1 MVFTCSVCAK
11 VHLTAVGRTARR
23 RDPCVQAGHRPQ
35 SDLHQG
41 SKDWS
46 GLKGNLRKSW
56 TPGSR
61 SHPARWELECGM
73 GSQVAPPEPSGPSDR
88 SRLLWPLVIM
98 AAGFLYFFVQ
108 LPPKE
113 TAPTEVSY
121 SEVKTLIRS
130 GEVGEVV
137 LEDAA
142 IVATLRQQT
151 TESSKRV
158 RAITPQQPDPALLP
172 LLEDKSVIITAEAP
186 RVPSVLISLLPWIL
200 ILAFY
205 FWLSRRMTGGGI
217 SGGLPGG
224 IGDFL
229 GGRSAKPTKP
239 TRKVTFAD
247 VAGQDEAKREV
258 SELVEFL
265 RDPDRF
271 QKVGATVPHGVL
283 LMGPPGTGKT
293 LLARAL
299 AGEADVPFFST
310 SGSEFIEV
318 FVGVGAGRVRKMFEE
333 ARKQAPSII
342 FIDELDSIGRTRGTG
357 LGGGNDER
365 EQTLNQILAELDG
378 FSPREAVVVLA
389 ATNRPDVLDPALL
402 RPGRFDRH
410 VTLELPDKRAR
421 RAILAVHVK
430 DLPLRADV
438 DLDQVAAGTPGFSGA
453 DLKNL
458 LNEAAITA
466 ARRSATD
473 ITSADLD
480 EARDKVMMGTVRT
493 LAIQPDEK
501 HRLAVHEA
509 GHTAVAFYNPDAD
522 PIYKV
527 TIIPR
532 GRSLG
537 STHMLPEHDRH
548 TLPEAYLRAQLTTL
562 LAGRAAE
569 KLLLESVSSGAD
581 DDIHRATLL
590 ARSMVAR
597 WGMDPDIGPVDLR
610 DSEDH
615 PFLGQQI
622 AQPRSFSDQTATR
635 VDQAVVTLLH
645 AAETEALQIIETHR
659 GQITHLVTR
668 LEAEE
673 TLDLQAIRACLEPGT
688 KITPFVKHRK

>member
-1 MVFTCSVCAK
+1 MGNHVSRPDPDSPGPK
-11 VHLTAVGRTARR
+11 EPQIVH
-23 RDPCVQAGHRPQ
+23 
-35 SDLHQG
+35 
-41 SKDWS
+41 W
-46 GLKGNLRKSW
+46 
-56 TPGSR
+56 
-61 SHPARWELECGM
+61 
-73 GSQVAPPEPSGPSDR
+73 
-88 SRLLWPLVIM
+88 LLWPLIM
-98 AAGFLYFFVQ
+98 LVLFYVLFASQMPTGAPDTRSVPYSEMKVLIRAGEITNATLE
-108 LPPKE
+108 E
-113 TAPTEVSY
+113 TA
-121 SEVKTLIRS
+121 I
-130 GEVGEVV
+130 VG
-137 LEDAA
+137 
-142 IVATLRQQT
+142 TLRSP
-151 TESSKRV
+151 EPDAPGLV
-158 RAITPQQPDPALLP
+158 RAVTPQQPDPTLLP
-172 LLEDKSVIITAEAP
+172 LLEEMDVTITAEAP
-186 RVPSVLISLLPWIL
+186 TQVSPLYSFLPWLLL
-200 ILAFY
+200 IAFY
-205 FWLSRRMTGGGI
+205 VWLTRRMMNRGMGGGSL
-217 SGGLPGG
+217 SG
-224 IGDFL
+224 L
-229 GGRSAKPTKP
+229 GNLLSGRGSKPTEQAQR
-239 TRKVTFAD
+239 TTFAD

-357 LGGGNDER
+357 LGGGHDER

-378 FSPREAVVVLA
+378 FSGKHAVVVLA

-410 VTLELPDKRAR
+410 VTLSLPDKRAR
-421 RAILAVHVK
+421 RAILDVHVRN
-430 DLPLRADV
+430 LPLHANV
-438 DLDQVAAGTPGFSGA
+438 DLDRVAAGTPGFSGA

-466 ARRSATD
+466 ARRSGSD
-473 ITSADLD
+473 ITPVDLD

-493 LAIQPDEK
+493 LAIMPEEK

-509 GHTAVAFYNPDAD
+509 GHTAAAFYSPGAD
-522 PIYKV
+522 PLYKV

-537 STHMLPEHDRH
+537 GTHMLQENERH
-548 TLPEAYLRAQLTTL
+548 TLPETYLETQLTTL

-569 KLLLESVSSGAD
+569 KLLLGSVSSGAD
-581 DDIHRATLL
+581 DDIRRATTL

-610 DSEDH
+610 ESEDH

-622 AQPRSFSDQTATR
+622 ARPRTFSDETAAR
-635 VDQAVVTLLH
+635 VDQAVIALLNSAEAQATQLIEDHRSEVLTLVDL
-645 AAETEALQIIETHR
+645 
-659 GQITHLVTR
+659 
-668 LEAEE
+668 LEHEE
-673 TLDLQAIRACLEPGT
+673 TLDREAITGCLDPEKAGT
-688 KITPFVKHRK
+688 TIGSHTDIPSVAAPE

>member
-1 MVFTCSVCAK
+1 MAELPDDGILVSRQGITRSLICIKAVWIGLAYTASCAK
-11 VHLTAVGRTARR
+11 V
-23 RDPCVQAGHRPQ
+23 
-35 SDLHQG
+35 
-41 SKDWS
+41 
-46 GLKGNLRKSW
+46 W

-61 SHPARWELECGM
+61 SHPARWELGCAM
-73 GSQVAPPEPSGPSDR
+73 GSQVAPPEPSGPSDK
-88 SRLLWPLVIM
+88 SRLLWPLIIM
-98 AAGFLYFFVQ
+98 AAGFLYLFLQ
-108 LPPKE
+108 LPPKA

-121 SEVKTLIRS
+121 SEIKTLIRN
-130 GEVGEVV
+130 GAVGEVM

-142 IVATLRQQT
+142 IVATLRPQT
-151 TESSKRV
+151 AESSKRV

-172 LLEDKSVIITAEAP
+172 LLEDKGVIIAAEAP

-205 FWLSRRMTGGGI
+205 YWLSRRMAGGGI

-421 RAILAVHVK
+421 RAILDVHVK

-438 DLDQVAAGTPGFSGA
+438 DLDQVAVGTPGFSGA

-466 ARRSATD
+466 ARRSAAD
-473 ITSADLD
+473 ITSVDLD

-509 GHTAVAFYNPDAD
+509 GHTAAAFYNPGAD

-548 TLPEAYLRAQLTTL
+548 TLPEAYLRVQLTTL

-569 KLLLESVSSGAD
+569 KLLLGSVSSGAD

-610 DSEDH
+610 DSADH

-622 AQPRSFSDQTATR
+622 AQPRSFSDQTAAR
-635 VDQAVVTLLH
+635 VDQAVITLLH
-645 AAETEALQIIETHR
+645 AAETEALKLIEAHR
-659 GQITHLVTR
+659 GQIAHLVTR

-673 TLDLQAIRACLEPGT
+673 TLGLQAIRACLEPGT

>member
-1 MVFTCSVCAK
+1 MAYAASCAK
-11 VHLTAVGRTARR
+11 V
-23 RDPCVQAGHRPQ
+23 
-35 SDLHQG
+35 
-41 SKDWS
+41 
-46 GLKGNLRKSW
+46 W
-56 TPGSR
+56 TLGSR
-61 SHPARWELECGM
+61 SYPARWELECSM
-73 GSQVAPPEPSGPSDR
+73 GSQVVPPKPSGSSDR

-98 AAGFLYFFVQ
+98 AAGFLYFFLQ
-108 LPPKE
+108 LPPE
-113 TAPTEVSY
+113 ATAPTEVSY
-121 SEVKTLIRS
+121 SEIKTLIRN
-130 GEVGEVV
+130 GEVGAVV

-142 IVATLRQQT
+142 IVATLRPQT
-151 TESSKRV
+151 TENSKRV

-172 LLEDKSVIITAEAP
+172 LLEDKGVIITAEAP

-239 TRKVTFAD
+239 IRKVTFAD

-333 ARKQAPSII
+333 ARKQAPAII

-421 RAILAVHVK
+421 RAILDVHVR
-430 DLPLRADV
+430 DLPLHADV

-466 ARRSATD
+466 ARRSASD
-473 ITSADLD
+473 ITPADLD

-509 GHTAVAFYNPDAD
+509 GHTAAAFYNPEAD

-548 TLPEAYLRAQLTTL
+548 TLPEAYLRVQLTTL

-569 KLLLESVSSGAD
+569 KLLLGSVSSGAD

-622 AQPRSFSDQTATR
+622 AQPRSFSDQTAAR
-635 VDQAVVTLLH
+635 VDQAVITLLH
-645 AAETEALQIIETHR
+645 AAETQALQIIDAHR
-659 GQITHLVTR
+659 DQITQLVTR

-673 TLDLQAIRACLEPGT
+673 TLDLEAIRACLGPGT
-688 KITPFVKHRK
+688 KITPFVKRRKSQHSLEEKPQ